1 MTTKSYHTEEEKARE
16 AERASLSHGLRVA
29 PAIVGSL
36 WDAGCDV
43 ISVNLNRT
51 MQWNYIQVYA
61 KEKFVEW
68 LRGRGVEIKVNNTVN
83 SQMIQVSGVVD
94 GMLILDFLT
103 PEQCRE
109 VGLIE

>member
-1 MTTKSYHTEEEKARE
+1 MTNELYHTEKEKARE

-36 WDAGCDV
+36 WEAGCDV
-43 ISVNLNRT
+43 ISVNLHQT
-51 MQWNYIQVYA
+51 QQWTYIQVYA

-68 LRGRGVEIKVNNTVN
+68 LRGRGVEIKVRNTN
-83 SQMIQVSGVVD
+83 DPMIEVSGTVD
-94 GMLILDFLT
+94 GVRILDLLT
-103 PEQCRE
+103 PEECRK